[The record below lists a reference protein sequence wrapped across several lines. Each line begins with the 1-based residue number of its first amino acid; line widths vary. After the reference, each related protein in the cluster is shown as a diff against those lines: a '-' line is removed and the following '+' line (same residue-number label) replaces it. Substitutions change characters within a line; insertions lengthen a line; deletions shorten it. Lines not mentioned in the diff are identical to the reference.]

1 MEHLIITE
9 INSASCYCACVLRI
23 SRWLEKLGFPMGGAY
38 DSDGVFERI
47 ITLLEK
53 QILAMIIGVQN
64 WGSHAF
70 LEIIEVLIWEKTLYI
85 VLY

>member
-1 MEHLIITE
+1 
-9 INSASCYCACVLRI
+9 
-23 SRWLEKLGFPMGGAY
+23 MGGAY